1 MEAIEQVEVG
11 MVCLSCRTKAAVTI
25 PLVNCAVCGAML
37 VTTTPTK
44 LAASIVPSASTDVE
58 AIKDLLCDES
68 EIMCKRNYFNQ
79 IVLEAYRRGLAVARQ
94 SIVHGYSREQIKAAI
109 YEAMNADDVDSLYD
123 EPVEFTNHVI
133 AHLDAQAQNGDRS

>member
-1 MEAIEQVEVG
+1 VSHDDCPVHNEQ
-11 MVCLSCRTKAAVTI
+11 
-25 PLVNCAVCGAML
+25 
-37 VTTTPTK
+37 
-44 LAASIVPSASTDVE
+44 PSAQATDAEIVD
-58 AIKDLLCDES
+58 AIAIAMCES
-68 EIMCKRNYFNQ
+68 F
-79 IVLEAYRRGLAVARQ
+79 ALAVARQ